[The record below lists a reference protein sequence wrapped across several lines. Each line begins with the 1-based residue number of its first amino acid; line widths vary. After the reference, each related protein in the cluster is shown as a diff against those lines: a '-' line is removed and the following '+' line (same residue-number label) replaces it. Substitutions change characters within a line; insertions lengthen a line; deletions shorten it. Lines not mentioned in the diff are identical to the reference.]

1 MSIKAITRNTRLAP
15 NILKVCLSV
24 RQLRLDSAH
33 RDRNY
38 CCLFTLHES
47 IYNKT
52 YQTPRNRSSFHAYV
66 WKINEY
72 FIKKH
77 VLFCKHFTCL
87 RTHLIFKR
95 NQVTQLWIKML
106 LHHLTLPSLFETRWK
121 VTSIRPNLL
130 ASILH
135 WKQSDIFEKLL
146 SCGYLVFLNYWW
158 MCVINFHKSK

>member
-1 MSIKAITRNTRLAP
+1 MLTTCFKWFFMTTNLGAVASVYQAITRNTRLAP

-66 WKINEY
+66 WKIN
-72 FIKKH
+72 
-77 VLFCKHFTCL
+77 
-87 RTHLIFKR
+87 
-95 NQVTQLWIKML
+95 
-106 LHHLTLPSLFETRWK
+106 
-121 VTSIRPNLL
+121 
-130 ASILH
+130 
-135 WKQSDIFEKLL
+135 
-146 SCGYLVFLNYWW
+146 
-158 MCVINFHKSK
+158 